1 MTPVLLFS
9 APSGSGKTTFIQS
22 FIPYLTKNG
31 LKIGYIKHHHG
42 EFYENE
48 KKDTGKMLEAGAS
61 KTLLIARDVIVTEEI
76 PVKHSDLLRHY
87 VNSRFSEYHLVIIE
101 GFKENKEYPKIIVL
115 GNPLRNSEGWFS
127 ERKQDKNII
136 AIISNDNI
144 YVPYPVFSFG
154 DKEKLSDFIIEF
166 FKLREE

>member
-1 MTPVLLFS
+1 MTPILLFS
-9 APSGSGKTTFIQS
+9 APSGFGKTTFIQS

-42 EFYENE
+42 KFYENK

-76 PVKHSDLLRHY
+76 PVKKSDLLSYY
-87 VNSRFSEYHLVIIE
+87 VDSSFLGYDLIIVE
-101 GFKENKEYPKIIVL
+101 GFKEHKKYPKVIVL
-115 GNPLRNSEGWFS
+115 GYSSRKSKNWYSEVKW
-127 ERKQDKNII
+127 DKNII
-136 AIISNDNI
+136 AIISNENI
-144 YVPYPVFSFG
+144 HAPYPVFSFG

-166 FKLREE
+166 FKIREE